1 MDFKEAIVEVLV
13 YEGRFAKEFAEK
25 LADQILME
33 TNKLGLDEP
42 TFNLLWTTISRET
55 LAKREFAKDLAEYI
69 LELYHRG
76 GYINK
81 TEQEIERIL
90 QMLKPKD

>member
-1 MDFKEAIVEVLV
+1 MNFKEAIIEVLV
-13 YEGRFAKEFAEK
+13 KDAKFAEDFADY
-25 LADQILME
+25 LA
-33 TNKLGLDEP
+33 NKIMQDSQTLGLEEP
-42 TFNLLWTTISRET
+42 TYNLIWTIISRET
-55 LAKREFAKDLAEYI
+55 SSKREYAKELAEYI

-90 QMLKPKD
+90 QVLKPKG

>member
-13 YEGRFAKEFAEK
+13 YEGRFAQEFAEK

-33 TNKLGLDEP
+33 ANKLGLDEP
-42 TFNLLWTTISRET
+42 TFNVLWTIISRET

-81 TEQEIERIL
+81 TEKEIERIL
-90 QMLKPKD
+90 QVLKPKG

>member
-13 YEGRFAKEFAEK
+13 YEGRFAQEFAEK

-33 TNKLGLDEP
+33 ANKLGLDEP
-42 TFNLLWTTISRET
+42 TFNLLWTIISRET

-81 TEQEIERIL
+81 TEKEIERIL
-90 QMLKPKD
+90 QVLKPKG

>member
-13 YEGRFAKEFAEK
+13 YEGRFAQEFAEK

-42 TFNLLWTTISRET
+42 TFNLLWTVISRES

-90 QMLKPKD
+90 QMLKPKG

>member
-13 YEGRFAKEFAEK
+13 YEGRFVQEFAEK

-33 TNKLGLDEP
+33 ANKLGLDEP
-42 TFNLLWTTISRET
+42 TFNLLWTIISKET
-55 LAKREFAKDLAEYI
+55 LAKREFAEDLAEYI